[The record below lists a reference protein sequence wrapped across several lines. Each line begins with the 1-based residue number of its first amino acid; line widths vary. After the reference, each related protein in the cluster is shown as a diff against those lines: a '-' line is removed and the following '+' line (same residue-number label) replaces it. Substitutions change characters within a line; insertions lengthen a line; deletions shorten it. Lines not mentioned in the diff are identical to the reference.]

1 MIKKILI
8 APIRFYRYFLSPW
21 IGRSCRFTP
30 TCSEYMIEAIETHGA
45 AKGLYLGTN
54 RICRCNPWCQ
64 GGHDPVPPVSG
75 RSSPEKSLFP
85 KDLF

>member
-30 TCSEYMIEAIETHGA
+30 TCSEYMIEAIESHGA
-45 AKGLYLGTN
+45 AKGLYLGTH